1 LNGSTA
7 WGSFVNSKLRR
18 QLVEEASAHELDY
31 TDVVVGQ
38 CERDSLRRLKPGK
51 SVV

>member
-1 LNGSTA
+1 MA
-7 WGSFVNSKLRR
+7 RR
-18 QLVEEASAHELDY
+18 HGAVLLILSCVGQLVEEASAHELDY